1 VFSLAR
7 SPSLSHTLSL
17 SLSRPPPPISHR
29 SCLD

>member
-7 SPSLSHTLSL
+7 SPSLSHSL